1 MSDTPRIKDLR
12 RRADRDPASI
22 VFAALAEEYRRA
34 GRLEEAIATCRA
46 GLEHHPAFLSAR
58 VTLGRALIEGGELGE
73 AKEALEYVVNAAP
86 ENLAAIRALAEIH
99 SRQGEL
105 DEEKVY
111 SAMAE
116 FVVAE
121 PGLHE
126 APHRPRTAAPAAT
139 PVGVAA
145 AEPVKPP
152 TQSDPPVVVVER
164 GFQEAPFRPTTDAPA
179 TKPVGV
185 AAAEPVRPPTQSD
198 PLVVVVERGFQE
210 APFRPTTDA
219 PATRPVG
226 VAAAEPVRPP
236 TPSDPPVVVVE
247 RGFQEAPFRPTTDA
261 PAAEPVRVAA
271 AKPVRP
277 PTPSLPPG
285 VSSADT
291 DSLRALEGLLVA
303 VLGARA
309 QRERASPS

>member
-1 MSDTPRIKDLR
+1 MPDTPRIKDLR

-58 VTLGRALIEGGELGE
+58 VTLGRALIEVGELEE
-73 AKEALEYVVNAAP
+73 AKDVLKHVVNAAP

-126 APHRPRTAAPAAT
+126 APHRPAIDAPAAT
-139 PVGVAA
+139 PVPVGVAA
-145 AEPVKPP
+145 AEPA
-152 TQSDPPVVVVER
+152 
-164 GFQEAPFRPTTDAPA
+164 G
-179 TKPVGV
+179 
-185 AAAEPVRPPTQSD
+185 
-198 PLVVVVERGFQE
+198 
-210 APFRPTTDA
+210 
-219 PATRPVG
+219 
-226 VAAAEPVRPP
+226 PP

-261 PAAEPVRVAA
+261 PAAEPVRVVVAEPGFYEAPHGPTVDAPATTPVGVAA
-271 AKPVRP
+271 AEPVRP

-291 DSLRALEGLLVA
+291 DALRALDGFLVA
-303 VLGARA
+303 VLVARA
-309 QRERASPS
+309 QRERASLP

>member
-1 MSDTPRIKDLR
+1 MSDTPRIKRIEDLR

-34 GRLEEAIATCRA
+34 ERFEEAIATCRA

-58 VTLGRALIEGGELGE
+58 VTLGRALIEVGELEE
-73 AKEALEYVVNAAP
+73 AKDVLKHVVNAAP

-111 SAMAE
+111 SAMAQ

-126 APHRPRTAAPAAT
+126 TPLRPATDAPAAK
-139 PVGVAA
+139 PVAVAA
-145 AEPVKPP
+145 AEPVGPP
-152 TQSDPPVVVVER
+152 AQSDPPVVVVER
-164 GFQEAPFRPTTDAPA
+164 GFQEAPFRPTADAPA
-179 TKPVGV
+179 TK
-185 AAAEPVRPPTQSD
+185 
-198 PLVVVVERGFQE
+198 
-210 APFRPTTDA
+210 
-219 PATRPVG
+219 PVG

-247 RGFQEAPFRPTTDA
+247 RGFQEVPFRPTTDA
-261 PAAEPVRVAA
+261 PAITPVGVAA
-271 AKPVRP
+271 AESVRP
-277 PTPSLPPG
+277 PAPSLPPV

-291 DSLRALEGLLVA
+291 DALRALEGFLVG
-303 VLGARA
+303 VLHVRE
-309 QRERASPS
+309 QRERASLS

>member
-1 MSDTPRIKDLR
+1 MPDTPRIKDLR

-58 VTLGRALIEGGELGE
+58 VTLGRALIEVGELGD
-73 AKEALEYVVNAAP
+73 AKEALEYVVSAAP

-126 APHRPRTAAPAAT
+126 APHRPATAAPAAA
-139 PVGVAA
+139 PMGVAA

-152 TQSDPPVVVVER
+152 IQSDSPVVVAEP
-164 GFQEAPFRPTTDAPA
+164 GFYEAPHQPTTAPPA
-179 TKPVGV
+179 T
-185 AAAEPVRPPTQSD
+185 T
-198 PLVVVVERGFQE
+198 
-210 APFRPTTDA
+210 
-219 PATRPVG
+219 PVG

-236 TPSDPPVVVVE
+236 TPS
-247 RGFQEAPFRPTTDA
+247 
-261 PAAEPVRVAA
+261 
-271 AKPVRP
+271 
-277 PTPSLPPG
+277 LLPG
-285 VSSADT
+285 VSSVDT
-291 DSLRALEGLLVA
+291 DALRSLDGFLVA
-303 VLGARA
+303 VLVARA
-309 QRERASPS
+309 QRERASLS

>member
-1 MSDTPRIKDLR
+1 MSDTPRIKRIEDLR
-12 RRADRDPASI
+12 RRADSDPASI

-34 GRLEEAIATCRA
+34 ERFEEAIATCRA

-58 VTLGRALIEGGELGE
+58 VTLGRALIEVGELEE
-73 AKEALEYVVNAAP
+73 AKDVLKHVVNAAP

-126 APHRPRTAAPAAT
+126 APHRPTTAP
-139 PVGVAA
+139 
-145 AEPVKPP
+145 
-152 TQSDPPVVVVER
+152 
-164 GFQEAPFRPTTDAPA
+164 PA
-179 TKPVGV
+179 TK
-185 AAAEPVRPPTQSD
+185 
-198 PLVVVVERGFQE
+198 
-210 APFRPTTDA
+210 
-219 PATRPVG
+219 PVG

-261 PAAEPVRVAA
+261 PAAEPVGVVVVERGFQEAPFRPTTDAPAAEPARVVVAEPGFYEAPHQPTTAPPATTPVGVAA
-271 AKPVRP
+271 AEPVRP
-277 PTPSLPPG
+277 PTPSLLPV
-285 VSSADT
+285 VSSVDT
-291 DSLRALEGLLVA
+291 DALRSLDGFLVA
-303 VLGARA
+303 ILVARA
-309 QRERASPS
+309 QRERASLS

>member
-1 MSDTPRIKDLR
+1 MSDAPRIKRIEDLR
-12 RRADRDPASI
+12 RRADSDPASI

-34 GRLEEAIATCRA
+34 ERFQEAIATCRA

-58 VTLGRALIEGGELGE
+58 VTLGRALIEVGELGE
-73 AKEALEYVVNAAP
+73 AKEALEYVVSAAP
-86 ENLAAIRALAEIH
+86 ENLAAIRALADIH
-99 SRQGEL
+99 RRQGEL

-116 FVVAE
+116 FVAAE

-126 APHRPRTAAPAAT
+126 APHRPTIAAPAT
-139 PVGVAA
+139 KPVAVAA
-145 AEPVKPP
+145 AEPVRPP
-152 TQSDPPVVVVER
+152 TPLDPQVVVVER

-185 AAAEPVRPPTQSD
+185 AAAEP
-198 PLVVVVERGFQE
+198 
-210 APFRPTTDA
+210 A
-219 PATRPVG
+219 
-226 VAAAEPVRPP
+226 RPP

-247 RGFQEAPFRPTTDA
+247 RGFQESPFRPTTHA

-271 AKPVRP
+271 AEPVGP
-277 PTPSLPPG
+277 PAQSDPPG

-291 DSLRALEGLLVA
+291 DALRALDGFLVGILH
-303 VLGARA
+303 VRA
-309 QRERASPS
+309 QRERASLS

>member
-1 MSDTPRIKDLR
+1 MSDTPRIKRIEDLR

-34 GRLEEAIATCRA
+34 ERFEEAIATCRE

-58 VTLGRALIEGGELGE
+58 VTLGRALIEVGELEE
-73 AKEALEYVVNAAP
+73 AKDVLKHVVNAAP

-126 APHRPRTAAPAAT
+126 APHRPAIDAPAAT
-139 PVGVAA
+139 PVPVGVAA
-145 AEPVKPP
+145 AEPVGPP
-152 TQSDPPVVVVER
+152 TPSDPPVLVVER
-164 GFQEAPFRPTTDAPA
+164 GFLEAPFRPTTDAPA

-185 AAAEPVRPPTQSD
+185 AAAEPVRPPTPSD
-198 PLVVVVERGFQE
+198 PPVVVAEPGFYE
-210 APFRPTTDA
+210 APHQPTTA
-219 PATRPVG
+219 PPATTPVG

-236 TPSDPPVVVVE
+236 
-247 RGFQEAPFRPTTDA
+247 A
-261 PAAEPVRVAA
+261 
-271 AKPVRP
+271 
-277 PTPSLPPG
+277 PSLPLG

-291 DSLRALEGLLVA
+291 DALRALDGFLVA

-309 QRERASPS
+309 QRERASLS